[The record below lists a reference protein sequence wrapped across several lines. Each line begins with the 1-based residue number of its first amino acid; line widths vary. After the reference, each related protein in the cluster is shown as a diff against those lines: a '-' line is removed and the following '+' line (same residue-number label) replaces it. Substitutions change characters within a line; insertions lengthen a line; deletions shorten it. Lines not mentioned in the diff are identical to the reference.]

1 MLQLDCKELFNW
13 VIEQPDDKEIVMGQ
27 CIKNSG
33 YTVGCVLMQFAE
45 SKGIDCDHASY
56 HELNKDGRRV
66 AVFPELSTRAEFAGP
81 HLSGEFVVA
90 CNRGKCINFGDAK
103 RILADFKVLHKI
115 T

>member
-1 MLQLDCKELFNW
+1 MA
-13 VIEQPDDKEIVMGQ
+13 QPDDKEIVMGQ

-56 HELNKDGRRV
+56 HELNKNGVRV
-66 AVFPELSTRAEFAGP
+66 GIFSEPSKFVGC

-90 CNRGKCINFGDAK
+90 CNRGKCVNFGDAK
-103 RILADFKVLHKI
+103 KILTDFKVIHNI